1 MSAREVLIVLA
12 HAQLC
17 EPCRERLLNDP
28 ASVSRG
34 RALTDEEKALLA
46 RLSVPDFSSPEQ
58 LAQATGCTAGDLL
71 EYRDHPVVRL
81 RHF

>member
-46 RLSVPDFSSPEQ
+46 GLSASDFSSPES
-58 LAQATGCTAGDLL
+58 LAQATGCTLGDLN
-71 EYRDHPVVRL
+71 EYREHPVVRL